1 MCLQESYFD
10 LSRSCCVFWNIHKQ
24 MFYNPS
30 STNTFLCLDIDT
42 GFGLLRT
49 LTGHRYS
56 ILKYGQ
62 MPYMSIHSV

>member
-1 MCLQESYFD
+1 
-10 LSRSCCVFWNIHKQ
+10 